1 MTFSMICVG
10 LVIIVAIL
18 GISAL
23 LGFLISDCTDDE
35 MYVMGWLING
45 FCFGVCLTILLY
57 QNGIL

>member
-23 LGFLISDCTDDE
+23 LGFLISDCTTAE

>member
-1 MTFSMICVG
+1 MTFQYFCVG

-18 GISAL
+18 GITGIFSYVL
-23 LGFLISDCTDDE
+23 RDDIDD
-35 MYVMGWLING
+35 MFMMGWLING

>member
-10 LVIIVAIL
+10 LVVIVAIL

-23 LGFLISDCTDDE
+23 LCFLLSDCTGDD
-35 MYVMGWLING
+35 MYMMGWLING

>member
-1 MTFSMICVG
+1 MTFSIFCVG

-18 GISAL
+18 GISLL
-23 LGFLISDCTDDE
+23 LGFLISDCTTSE
-35 MYVMGWLING
+35 IYVLGWLING

>member
-18 GISAL
+18 GCSSL
-23 LGFLISDCTDDE
+23 LSFLMSDCTDDE
-35 MYVMGWLING
+35 MYMKGWLING
-45 FCFGVCLTILLY
+45 FCFGICLTILLY